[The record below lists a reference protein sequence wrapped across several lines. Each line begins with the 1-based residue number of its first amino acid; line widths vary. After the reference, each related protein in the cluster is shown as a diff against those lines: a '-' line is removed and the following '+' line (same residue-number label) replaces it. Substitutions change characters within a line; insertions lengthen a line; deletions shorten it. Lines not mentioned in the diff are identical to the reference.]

1 MRKTFSRI
9 AGAVV
14 GAGVLATLAAPQALA
29 ASAPVTPVTAVTTQL
44 PAGADPSHWVIDRKA
59 PAAALPQASA
69 PTRITPTRKSPEL
82 PAEIFNEV
90 RDVAY
95 HGQLCGTDVI
105 DANSGPGPMTLTL
118 TQTRSTATQWTA
130 SASIDVWK
138 ISAGVNF
145 NVTDTVTNTES
156 GSYTVPDGKF
166 GNLQAYQLFD
176 YYTYSIY
183 NNQVGAYVGD
193 GEVKKPVGF
202 CYNAWT
208 N

>member
-1 MRKTFSRI
+1 M
-9 AGAVV
+9 A
-14 GAGVLATLAAPQALA
+14 
-29 ASAPVTPVTAVTTQL
+29 TQL
-44 PAGADPSHWVIDRKA
+44 PSVADPSHWVIDRKA
-59 PAAALPQASA
+59 PAATLPQVKVPAHAA
-69 PTRITPTRKSPEL
+69 PTRQSPER
-82 PAEIFNEV
+82 PADVFGEV

-138 ISAGVNF
+138 ISAGVGF
-145 NVTDTVTNTES
+145 NVTDTITNTES
-156 GSYTVPDGKF
+156 GSYTVPAGKF

-183 NNQVGAYVGD
+183 DTQVGAYIGD

-202 CYNAWT
+202 CYNSWT

>member
-1 MRKTFSRI
+1 M
-9 AGAVV
+9 
-14 GAGVLATLAAPQALA
+14 
-29 ASAPVTPVTAVTTQL
+29 
-44 PAGADPSHWVIDRKA
+44 
-59 PAAALPQASA
+59 
-69 PTRITPTRKSPEL
+69 
-82 PAEIFNEV
+82 
-90 RDVAY
+90 AY
-95 HGQLCGTDVI
+95 HGQVCGTDVI

-130 SASIDVWK
+130 SASIDLWK
-138 ISAGVNF
+138 ISAGVGF

-176 YYTYSIY
+176 YWTYSIY
-183 NNQVGAYVGD
+183 EAGAYVGD